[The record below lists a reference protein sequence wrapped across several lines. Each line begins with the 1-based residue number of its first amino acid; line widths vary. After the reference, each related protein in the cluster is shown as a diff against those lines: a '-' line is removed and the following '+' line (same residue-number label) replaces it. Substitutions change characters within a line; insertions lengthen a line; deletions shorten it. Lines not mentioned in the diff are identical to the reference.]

1 MDKSLLRASLYLS
14 TVLALTA
21 SNKQVI
27 NAETRI
33 VPAKTYLINITH
45 LEKSAVSDGSWI
57 FENGSWYYRYSDGS
71 NCIGLVNIDGQTY

>member
-45 LEKSAVSDGSWI
+45 LETSAVSD
-57 FENGSWYYRYSDGS
+57 
-71 NCIGLVNIDGQTY
+71 